1 MLLIFAFL
9 ALCCAQTEP
18 WLPLH
23 GGSFSNP
30 PVPLSPDPLVTYV
43 WDSGLADPESLQ
55 LYTLYPTSV
64 TLFPGTPQGS
74 FTNLSSLTF
83 SPGAACVVSGA
94 GGFSVDFGVESPA
107 WVEFVSPDLSPA
119 DLPLLS
125 LSLSEWAEA
134 LPNKWRVPEAIGGNT
149 YRLHT
154 NALLYEGIRFAFFN
168 ASAPPTAPFTIT
180 SLRLSVQAKP
190 VNYTGRFTSG
200 DALLERVWWTGAYTV
215 RANLEEDYI
224 GAVLIDR
231 GDRVAW
237 TGDLHPSQ
245 ATSMAAFGNFDF
257 IRASLNSS
265 KNNCNGI
272 ESYCVYWVLSLCDYY
287 FATADAAALE
297 YFTPFVEQKLGHA
310 RSIFPNLQA
319 QWQFY
324 GWDDR
329 LVSCCT
335 PLPVMGF
342 ITTPLFFFTPLTLFL
357 YAPPKLP
364 FHAGERLH
372 QCFLY

>member
-1 MLLIFAFL
+1 MLIFFAFL

-23 GGSFSNP
+23 GGSFSKP
-30 PVPLSPDPLVTYV
+30 PVPLSPDPLVSYV
-43 WDSGLADPESLQ
+43 WNSGLADPESLQ

-64 TLFPGTPQGS
+64 TLSPATPQGS
-74 FTNLSSLTF
+74 FSNLSSITS
-83 SPGAACVVSGA
+83 SPGAACKVSGA

-134 LPNKWRVPEAIGGNT
+134 LPNKWHVPEAIGGCT
-149 YRLHT
+149 FRLHT

-168 ASAPPTAPFTIT
+168 VSAPPTTPFTIT

-190 VNYTGRFTSG
+190 VNYTGSFSSG
-200 DALLERVWWTGAYTV
+200 DALMERVWWTGAYTV

-224 GAVLIDR
+224 GAVLVDR
-231 GDRVAW
+231 GDRVGW

-310 RSIFPNLQA
+310 RGIFPDLHA

-329 LVSCCT
+329 LVSCALST
-335 PLPVMGF
+335 LVRVLPPLSN
-342 ITTPLFFFTPLTLFL
+342 FFYSPLTLFL
-357 YAPPKLP
+357 LAQRKIP
-364 FHAGERLH
+364 FPTGKRLH
-372 QCFLY
+372 QCLLH